1 MTLHERYLDIKADEP
16 TVNYFGPPNS
26 LGLRRA
32 PADFFRTTPLPSPI
46 LSRSEVGAGMTAVLM
61 SEDGKCLETV
71 KVLKYDRENRT
82 MTLSGTLPLRAGQVI
97 AFYDDAT

>member
-16 TVNYFGPPNS
+16 TVNYFGPPNYRP
-26 LGLRRA
+26 LGLA
-32 PADFFRTTPLPSPI
+32 TTDFFGTPSFPSPI
-46 LSRSEVGAGMTAVLM
+46 LSRSEAGTGMTVVLM

-71 KVLKYDRENRT
+71 EVLEHDRENRT
-82 MTLSGTLPLRAGQVI
+82 MRLSGTLPLRAGQVI

>member
-1 MTLHERYLDIKADEP
+1 
-16 TVNYFGPPNS
+16 
-26 LGLRRA
+26 
-32 PADFFRTTPLPSPI
+32 
-46 LSRSEVGAGMTAVLM
+46 MTAVLM